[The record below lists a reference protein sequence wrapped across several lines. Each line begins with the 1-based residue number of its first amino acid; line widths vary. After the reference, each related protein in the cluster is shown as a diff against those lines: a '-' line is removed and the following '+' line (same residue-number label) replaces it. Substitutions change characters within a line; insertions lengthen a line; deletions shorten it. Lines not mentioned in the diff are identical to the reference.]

1 VVIHDAGGMNP
12 DLRNQTDWLASEG
25 FLTVAPD
32 LFSWGRRIACVRSII
47 RDLRAG
53 QGRAYDDVDAVRA
66 WLAGRPDCTG
76 KIGVI
81 GFCLGGGFALALAPD
96 HGFSPPASTTEAAPR
111 TPRASLPAPARSS
124 AATGPKTA
132 PNAGPPSDSSGR

>member
-53 QGRAYDDVDAVRA
+53 PGRAYDDVDAVRA

-81 GFCLGGGFALALAPD
+81 GFCLGGGFALGWSFALVLVGRQRLSTSASPAARRGHEGASAP
-96 HGFSPPASTTEAAPR
+96 SRLPPWSGSRAEWGRGAAR
-111 TPRASLPAPARSS
+111 W
-124 AATGPKTA
+124 
-132 PNAGPPSDSSGR
+132 